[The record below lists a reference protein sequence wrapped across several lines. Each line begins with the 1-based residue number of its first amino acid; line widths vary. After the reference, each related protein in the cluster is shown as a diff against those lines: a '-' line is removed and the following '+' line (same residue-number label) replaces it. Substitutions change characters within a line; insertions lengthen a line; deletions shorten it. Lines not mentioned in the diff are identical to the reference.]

1 MKITAIRARTLAAPN
16 KESRAIFD
24 PPAPAALGGTGAFR
38 EGSFTLP
45 EPAALTV
52 VEVETDAGITGL
64 GTVGGF
70 NIAAESIISGHLAP
84 LLVGKDP
91 LATEALWDHMYHQTQ
106 QYGLRGAAIMAMSGV
121 DLALWDIL
129 AKECGQPVYNLIGGK
144 SKPRVPLYMSL
155 LRNNAGLENTVARAA
170 ADAEAGFR
178 AMKYFFTMNPAHG
191 PEGMRREVEVV
202 REIRAAIGP
211 DVQFMVDA
219 HIQWDLPYAKRMIDS
234 IAEYDIAWL
243 EEPLSPDDI
252 DGHRR
257 LADYSPIPIA
267 AGEHART
274 RFDYLDFIN
283 AGVHFLQPDINRVG
297 GYTEVLRICALAA
310 YPSPGGLPAPGLAA
324 LLPPDH
330 RQDLLPDRRIFPGP
344 LPADREF
351 IRLGSAA
358 QRTRSRRRLH
368 RTIRH
373 AGVRMG
379 AQRGIHPRAP
389 GLVRV
394 TSRADLPNAYIRLGP
409 EKAPI

>member
-1 MKITAIRARTLAAPN
+1 MKITAIRARNLAAPN

-24 PPAPAALGGTGAFR
+24 PPAPAALGGTGPFR
-38 EGSFTLP
+38 DGSFTLP

-70 NIAAESIISGHLAP
+70 NIAAESIIHGHLAP
-84 LLVGKDP
+84 LLVGRDP
-91 LATEALWDHMYHQTQ
+91 LAIEALWDHMYHQTQ
-106 QYGLRGAAIMAMSGV
+106 QYGLRGAVIMAMSGI

-144 SKPRVPLYMSL
+144 SKSRVPLYMSL

-178 AMKYFFTMNPAHG
+178 AMKYFFTMTPAHG
-191 PEGMRREVEVV
+191 PEGVRREVEVV

-310 YPSPGGLPAPGLAA
+310 THHRAVCPHQGWLHSYHLITAKTCCPIGEYFPARYPLTGNSYVWGALRNEPEAVNGCIELSDEPGFGWELNE
-324 LLPPDH
+324 
-330 RQDLLPDRRIFPGP
+330 
-344 LPADREF
+344 EF
-351 IRLGSAA
+351 IREHHVSFG
-358 QRTRSRRRLH
+358 
-368 RTIRH
+368 
-373 AGVRMG
+373 
-379 AQRGIHPRAP
+379 
-389 GLVRV
+389 
-394 TSRADLPNAYIRLGP
+394 
-409 EKAPI
+409 